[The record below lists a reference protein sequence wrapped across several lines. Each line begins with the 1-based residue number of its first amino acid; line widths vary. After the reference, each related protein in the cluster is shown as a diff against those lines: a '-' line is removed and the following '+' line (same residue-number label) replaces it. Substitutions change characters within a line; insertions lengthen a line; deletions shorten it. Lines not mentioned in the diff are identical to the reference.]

1 MTEKP
6 TPTPEGKLIQAAIKR
21 AGISARQAAD
31 RAGMSEGRWRQIAN
45 GYQVVSKGTYI
56 PVEGPP
62 DTVAAMARVAG
73 IAPDELD
80 AVGREDAAAALRDMQ
95 PETDA
100 SPSVASVWDGVLVG
114 EGPLREDEELR
125 WRDGRGRLFQ
135 YRVGGFEHEATMEP
149 GTTPEE
155 AILILRGQMARRIHQ
170 VTGLMMNRPQK
181 APNGA

>member
-1 MTEKP
+1 MSEKP

-31 RAGMSEGRWRQIAN
+31 RAGLSEGRWRQIAN
-45 GYQVVSKGTYI
+45 GYQVVSKGVYI

-62 DTVAAMARVAG
+62 ETVAAMARVAG

-80 AVGREDAAAALRDMQ
+80 EVGREDAATALREMQ
-95 PETDA
+95 PGLDA
-100 SPSVASVWDGVLVG
+100 SPLAASEWDGELIG
-114 EGPLREDEELR
+114 EAPLLEDEELR

-135 YRVGGFEHEATMEP
+135 YRVAGFEHEATMEP
-149 GTTPEE
+149 GAPPGE
-155 AILILRGQMARRIHQ
+155 AILVLRSQMAKRIHQ
-170 VTGLMMNRPQK
+170 VTGLMMDRPQK